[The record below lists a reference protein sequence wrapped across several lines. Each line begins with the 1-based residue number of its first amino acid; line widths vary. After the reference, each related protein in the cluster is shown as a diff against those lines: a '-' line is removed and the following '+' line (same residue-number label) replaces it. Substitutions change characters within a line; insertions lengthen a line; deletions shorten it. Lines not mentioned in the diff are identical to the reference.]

1 MRRDKCQVR
10 CKESS
15 HLPNAQFLWR
25 FTTYERQ
32 SLWPRPRSR
41 VSLMDDQAV
50 ARTLTRAVA
59 TAEAAQMEAKNGDGA
74 GIRAGLAGMWRLR
87 SFAVAPCSWLSA
99 ICSAVSP

>member
-59 TAEAAQMEAKNGDGA
+59 TAEAAQMEAAPMVTVRESEPAWRVCGA
-74 GIRAGLAGMWRLR
+74 
-87 SFAVAPCSWLSA
+87 
-99 ICSAVSP
+99 